1 MLEADSEKVYA
12 KCFLMKG
19 SRQMD
24 AEMNNQPAK
33 QDTAQWANE
42 LSNPEVQEAL
52 ATLIHKLPQI
62 KDAVEKAEQGIAA
75 VSTFATDMDSLNYI
89 AEGVD
94 KFSKVALN
102 KENLEALTVLIES
115 LPRLAKMVTLLDKVC
130 TTVEPLVTD
139 KNSLAYLFDT
149 AKVVT
154 SPVTDRV
161 EEGVSIVK
169 EAQVRAERN
178 RETISIFG
186 VMKMLKDPAVQK
198 GLKFTQALLDV
209 LSEKKIVK

>member
-1 MLEADSEKVYA
+1 
-12 KCFLMKG
+12 
-19 SRQMD
+19 MD

-33 QDTAQWANE
+33 QDTALWANE

-115 LPRLAKMVTLLDKVC
+115 LPRLAKMVTLLDKVA

-169 EAQVRAERN
+169 EAQARAEQN

-186 VMKMLKDPAVQK
+186 LMKMLKDPAVQK
-198 GLKFTQALLDV
+198 GLKFTQAFLDI

>member
-1 MLEADSEKVYA
+1 
-12 KCFLMKG
+12 
-19 SRQMD
+19 MD
-24 AEMNNQPAK
+24 AEMNNQHAK
-33 QDTAQWANE
+33 QDPALWTNE

-52 ATLIHKLPQI
+52 AALIQKLPQI
-62 KDAVEKAEQGIAA
+62 KDAVDKAEQGIAA

-94 KFSKVALN
+94 KFSKVALS
-102 KENLEALTVLIES
+102 KENLEALAVLIES

-139 KNSLAYLFDT
+139 KNSLSYLFDT

-154 SPVTDRV
+154 APVTDRV

-169 EAQVRAERN
+169 EAQARAERN
-178 RETISIFG
+178 RDTISIFG
-186 VMKMLKDPAVQK
+186 LMKMLKDPAVQK
-198 GLKFTQALLDV
+198 GLKFTQALLDI